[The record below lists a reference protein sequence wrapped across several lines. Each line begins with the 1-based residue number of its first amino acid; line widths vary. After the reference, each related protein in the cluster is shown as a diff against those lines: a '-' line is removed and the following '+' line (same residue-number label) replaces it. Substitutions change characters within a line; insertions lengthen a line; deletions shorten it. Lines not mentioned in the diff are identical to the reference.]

1 MIVAFQCLH
10 EAANM
15 HRFLSQNG
23 FEIPRLVRLARSKG
37 CKLCIH
43 WPGKFIEVFKHL
55 TQAAWILSISFQFLL
70 RVPTS
75 HALFRSFWLILNAN
89 LYNPPAVHIACPPN
103 TVIFSPHFSLTHL
116 HYAVGVWQG
125 QWIKARQTFP
135 WADTTPKKWAGQV
148 FISPPKD

>member
-1 MIVAFQCLH
+1 MPARSSKH
-10 EAANM
+10 AP
-15 HRFLSQNG
+15 LSLAKWVWNPTTCPIQRMQ
-23 FEIPRLVRLARSKG
+23 IMYTLARKIYRG
-37 CKLCIH
+37 
-43 WPGKFIEVFKHL
+43 FKHL